1 MTIEELIQKL
11 PQEYQ
16 EIAYRYTSILLDD
29 AFEDLQGWIEMV
41 AKGNWQ
47 DAYKRIIEQ
56 MPTDEVI
63 AEERKSHEILKR
75 LNKDNAERIGAQFA
89 IIEQI
94 LLTSLMMLRKE
105 IET

>member
-16 EIAYRYTSILLDD
+16 EIANRYTTILLDD
-29 AFEDLQGWIEMV
+29 AFEDLQGWIELIR
-41 AKGNWQ
+41 KGDWL
-47 DAYKRIIEQ
+47 DAYRRIIEQ
-56 MPTDEVI
+56 MPTEEVL
-63 AEERKSHEILKR
+63 ADERKGQEILKR
-75 LNKDNAERIGAQFA
+75 LNKENAGRIAVQFA

-105 IET
+105 IEE